1 MKRSDSLA
9 SLPAD
14 YCRDLLVL
22 SPDGVLI
29 FDASGNVR
37 DANPAALALL
47 DYSHAELLRRS
58 TSDLVRSEPD
68 WTAEFARLLREEHW
82 EGDVTFRKKSGA
94 SVLVEVRAKAMAGPD
109 GPLYVAFLRDL
120 TQRQQLEQE
129 LRSSEAKY
137 RSLVEHLPAVVY
149 TLANDEQQTT
159 TYFGSQFETLTGL
172 SPDEALE
179 QARRQS
185 WLDFVQPDDRGRV
198 IEASRLS
205 DSLGAPFRSEHR
217 IARSDGGYVWIR
229 DECVPVHDEAG
240 RLVAWQ
246 GVYLDISERK
256 AAEDALAA
264 SAARFRTAFANAP
277 IGMALVHPD
286 GSFLLGNHAFCVML
300 GYTEDELL
308 RTTFQDVTHP
318 DDLEDDLAQQRR
330 ALAGEFATYSL
341 DKRYIRSDGQ
351 TIWVRLI
358 TSLLRNEAGA
368 PRYFI
373 SQIEDITERM
383 AAEIALA
390 DERDLLQTLMN
401 HLPDAIYVKDKA
413 SRFLRLNPAAARTLG
428 IQDPTEALGKTDFD
442 FFPEQLARQFF
453 ADEQQVITTGEPLLN
468 RLEPQSEDEADGIW
482 WLTST
487 APVRDVTGAVVG
499 VVGSGRDVTARLRT
513 ENALQESEA
522 RHRALLA
529 AMPDMVFRLD
539 RTGTY
544 LDYKA
549 DQVTALAAP
558 PETFL
563 GHRIA
568 EVLPA
573 DVAIGAEATIN
584 RLLASGGT
592 ETIEYTLD
600 LSENPRDF
608 EARLVL
614 VGPDEVVA
622 VVRDVTERNRVN
634 TELREALEAAHAANR
649 ATRQFLTMMSH
660 ELRTP
665 MQAIM
670 GYAELLL
677 ADPQNSLTL
686 EQVDDVQTI
695 RRGASRLVD
704 LVKQMLDLSRLEAG
718 QLELTATAV
727 ALPPVIGEVRQGVA
741 SLAATKGLALRIDL
755 PEDLPLVVGDEMG
768 LCQVLLNLA
777 GNAIKYTDQ
786 GEVRITAERIEG
798 EVSVNVSDTGIGIAP
813 DVLPHIFD
821 EFRQVHHGTTR
832 KYEGAGLGLTI
843 AKRLAERMGGRLS
856 VASQPGTG
864 SSFTL
869 HLGIAADL
877 AHHVEHVRIA
887 GEAE

>member
-1 MKRSDSLA
+1 
-9 SLPAD
+9 
-14 YCRDLLVL
+14 
-22 SPDGVLI
+22 VLI

-47 DYSHAELLRRS
+47 DYSHAELLRLS
-58 TSDLVRSEPD
+58 TDDIVGSEPD

-82 EGDVTFRKKSGA
+82 EGDVTFRKKGGT
-94 SVLVEVRAKAMAGPD
+94 SVPVEVRAKAMAGPD

-129 LRSSEAKY
+129 LRSSEAKC

-159 TYFGSQFETLTGL
+159 TYFGSQFETLTGV
-172 SPDEALE
+172 SPEEALE

-185 WLDFVQPDDRGRV
+185 WLDFVHPDDRARV

-205 DSLGAPFRSEHR
+205 DALGAPFRSEHR
-217 IARSDGGYVWIR
+217 IARSDGSYVWIR

-240 RLVAWQ
+240 QLVAWQ

-264 SAARFRTAFANAP
+264 SEARFRTAFENAP

-286 GSFLLGNHAFCVML
+286 GSFLLGNHALCVML

-308 RTTFQDVTHP
+308 RTTLQDVTHP
-318 DDLEDDLAQQRR
+318 DDLEDDLAQLRR
-330 ALAGEFATYSL
+330 ALTGEFATYSL
-341 DKRYIRSDGQ
+341 DKRYIRRDGQ

-358 TSLLRNEAGA
+358 TSLLRDEAGA

-373 SQIEDITERM
+373 SQIEDITERK

-390 DERDLLQTLMN
+390 DERDLLRALMN

-442 FFPEQLARQFF
+442 FFPEQLAHQFF

-468 RLEPQSEDEADGIW
+468 RLEPQSEDEVDGIW

-487 APVRDVTGAVVG
+487 APVRDVTGVVVG
-499 VVGSGRDVTARLRT
+499 LVGSGRDVTERLRT

-549 DQVTALAAP
+549 DRVTDLVVP
-558 PETFL
+558 PEAFL
-563 GHRIA
+563 GRRIA

-573 DVAIGAEATIN
+573 DVAIEAEATIK
-584 RLLASGGT
+584 RVLASGGT

-600 LSENPRDF
+600 LSGDSRDF
-608 EARLVL
+608 EARLVP

-677 ADPQNSLTL
+677 AGPRNSLTP
-686 EQVDDVQTI
+686 EQVEDVQTI

-727 ALPPVIGEVRQGVA
+727 ALPPVIEEVRQGVA
-741 SLAATKGLALRIDL
+741 PLAATKGLALRIDL

-777 GNAIKYTDQ
+777 GNAVKYTDQ
-786 GEVRITAERIEG
+786 GEVRVSAERIEG
-798 EVSVNVSDTGIGIAP
+798 EVSVTVSDTGIGIAP

-821 EFRQVHHGTTR
+821 EFRQVHRGTTR
-832 KYEGAGLGLTI
+832 KYDGAGLGLTI

-877 AHHVEHVRIA
+877 APHAEHVRIA

>member
-29 FDASGNVR
+29 VDASGNVR
-37 DANPAALALL
+37 DANPAALTLL
-47 DYSHAELLRRS
+47 DYSHPELLRLS
-58 TSDLVRSEPD
+58 TGDLVGPESD
-68 WTAEFARLLREEHW
+68 WTAGFAHLLREEHW
-82 EGDVTFRKKSGA
+82 EGDVTFRKKGGA
-94 SVLVEVRAKAMAGPD
+94 SVPVEVRAKAMAGPE

-159 TYFGSQFETLTGL
+159 TYFGSQFETLTGV
-172 SPDEALE
+172 SPEEALE
-179 QARRQS
+179 QARHQS
-185 WLDFVQPDDRGRV
+185 WLDFVHPDDRARV
-198 IEASRLS
+198 LEAERLS
-205 DSLGAPFRSEHR
+205 ESLGTPFRSEHR
-217 IARSDGGYVWIR
+217 IARSDGSYVWIR
-229 DECVPVHDEAG
+229 DERVAVHDEAG
-240 RLVAWQ
+240 QLVAWQ

-264 SAARFRTAFANAP
+264 SEVRFRTAFENAP

-286 GSFLLGNHAFCVML
+286 GSFLLGNHALCLML
-300 GYTEDELL
+300 GYSEDELL
-308 RTTFQDVTHP
+308 RTTLQDVTHP
-318 DDLEDDLAQQRR
+318 DDLEDDLAHRR
-330 ALAGEFATYSL
+330 RMLAGEFSTYSL
-341 DKRYIRSDGQ
+341 DKRHIRRDGQ

-358 TSLLRNEAGA
+358 TSLLRDGAGA

-373 SQIEDITERM
+373 SQIEDITERK
-383 AAEIALA
+383 AAETALA
-390 DERDLLQTLMN
+390 DERDLLRTLMN
-401 HLPDAIYVKDKA
+401 HFPDAIYVKDTA

-487 APVRDVTGAVVG
+487 APVRDATGAVVG
-499 VVGSGRDVTARLRT
+499 LVGSGRDVTERLRT
-513 ENALQESEA
+513 EKALQESEA

-529 AMPDMVFRLD
+529 AMPDMVFHFD

-549 DQVTALAAP
+549 DRVTDLAVP
-558 PETFL
+558 PEAFL
-563 GHRIA
+563 GRRIA

-573 DVAIGAEATIN
+573 DVAIEAEATIE
-584 RLLASGGT
+584 RVLASGGT

-600 LSENPRDF
+600 LGGNSRNF
-608 EARLVL
+608 EARLVPG
-614 VGPDEVVA
+614 GPDEVVA

-677 ADPQNSLTL
+677 ADPQNSLTP
-686 EQVDDVQTI
+686 EQVEDVQTI

-727 ALPPVIGEVRQGVA
+727 ALPPVIEEVRQGVA
-741 SLAATKGLALRIDL
+741 PLAAAKGLALRIDL

-768 LCQVLLNLA
+768 LCQILLNLA
-777 GNAIKYTDQ
+777 GNAVKYTDQ
-786 GEVRITAERIEG
+786 GQVRMSAERMEG
-798 EVSVNVSDTGIGIAP
+798 EVAVTVSDTGIGIAP

-821 EFRQVHHGTTR
+821 EFRQVHRGMTR
-832 KYEGAGLGLTI
+832 QYDGAGLGLTI

-856 VASQPGTG
+856 VVSQPGTG
-864 SSFTL
+864 STFTL
-869 HLGIAADL
+869 HLAIAADL
-877 AHHVEHVRIA
+877 APDVEQVRIA